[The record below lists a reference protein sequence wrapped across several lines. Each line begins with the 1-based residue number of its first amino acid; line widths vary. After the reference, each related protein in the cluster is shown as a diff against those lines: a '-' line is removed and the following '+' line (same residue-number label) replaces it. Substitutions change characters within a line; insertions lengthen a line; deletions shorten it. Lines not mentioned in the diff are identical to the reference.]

1 MSQPFNQNQYGHYDK
16 DGLPVAPPTYP
27 TPQQQAAPMQMYA
40 AMPQAAQQKSWVVA
54 VLLAFFLG
62 TLGLH
67 NFYLGNTGRG
77 VAQLSLTVLG
87 WVTALI
93 LIGFVFLAV
102 VGLWVFIDFVLLLLR
117 SGSMSTDSRG
127 VPLN

>member
-1 MSQPFNQNQYGHYDK
+1 
-16 DGLPVAPPTYP
+16 
-27 TPQQQAAPMQMYA
+27 
-40 AMPQAAQQKSWVVA
+40 
-54 VLLAFFLG
+54 
-62 TLGLH
+62 
-67 NFYLGNTGRG
+67 
-77 VAQLSLTVLG
+77 